1 MQTLPH
7 GTLGDVEDETLE
19 LIEVI
24 GPQGGIF
31 IGSSSEV
38 HDSITAE
45 NAVKMYQTVH
55 EYGAYPI
62 DVERIQ
68 ARRRAL
74 QENGEL
80 KLRANRSNS

>member
-19 LIEVI
+19 LIEKI
-24 GPQGGIF
+24 GPQAGIL

-38 HDSITAE
+38 HDEVPVA
-45 NAVKMYQTVH
+45 NAAQMYRTVY

-62 DVERIQ
+62 DVERIRI
-68 ARRRAL
+68 RRR
-74 QENGEL
+74 E
-80 KLRANRSNS
+80 LRARGGLNLRADLPM